1 MKKWILYGFWVVQ
14 FILCAILGLLYNVNA
29 AGQVL
34 QTVLGIL
41 FFVPP
46 TVLLIDAIRGKDRAE
61 LMRIMIISGVS
72 LVATLVMLIANVLSV
87 GASEAVG
94 LAFHYILAV
103 VSTPMFCVRYWIV
116 SLFLWACLLMGTLYG
131 KRQK

>member
-14 FILCAILGLLYNVNA
+14 FIICAVLGFLYNTDTV
-29 AGQVL
+29 GQVL
-34 QTVLGIL
+34 QTILGVL

-46 TVLLIDAIRGKDRAE
+46 TVLLIDGIRKKDKPE
-61 LMRIMIISGVS
+61 LGRIAIISGVS
-72 LVATLVMLIANVLSV
+72 LGATLVALVANLMSV

-94 LAFHYILAV
+94 IAFHYILAV
-103 VSTPMFCVRYWIV
+103 VSTPMFCIRYWV
-116 SLFLWACLLMGTLYG
+116 LSLFLWACLLMGALYG

>member
-46 TVLLIDAIRGKDRAE
+46 TVLLIDAIRSKDRAE

>member
-1 MKKWILYGFWVVQ
+1 MELLVVIV
-14 FILCAILGLLYNVNA
+14 FCW
-29 AGQVL
+29 
-34 QTVLGIL
+34 L
-41 FFVPP
+41 FF
-46 TVLLIDAIRGKDRAE
+46 K
-61 LMRIMIISGVS
+61 
-72 LVATLVMLIANVLSV
+72 
-87 GASEAVG
+87 AVG

>member
-1 MKKWILYGFWVVQ
+1 MKKRILYGFWVVK
-14 FILCAILGLLYNVNA
+14 FILCANLGLLYNVNA